1 MKEISVKPLKK
12 LKLADGKRIL
22 HIVKENEK
30 EQPTK
35 RDDEIYL
42 KNKKLIARK
51 LEKVEISRDNKLMT
65 PLISNIYLG

>member
-12 LKLADGKRIL
+12 SKLAVGKRIL